1 MSDVLKK
8 YCIGCEELGSTCED
22 GRVVW
27 ANNHEEAAGIW
38 AQQEDSYSNEYW
50 IVQGAG
56 ATVEVKE
63 KGSLDAPKKF
73 AVYGEQ
79 SINYYAKEIK
89 PAEVKK

>member
-22 GRVVW
+22 GRVVL
-27 ANNHEEAAGIW
+27 ANCHEEAAEIW
-38 AQQEDSYSNEYW
+38 AQIEDFNSAKYW
-50 IVQGAG
+50 IVFGEG

-63 KGSLDAPKKF
+63 EGSLDASKKF
-73 AVYGEQ
+73 FVRGEQ

-89 PAEVKK
+89 PVEVGK